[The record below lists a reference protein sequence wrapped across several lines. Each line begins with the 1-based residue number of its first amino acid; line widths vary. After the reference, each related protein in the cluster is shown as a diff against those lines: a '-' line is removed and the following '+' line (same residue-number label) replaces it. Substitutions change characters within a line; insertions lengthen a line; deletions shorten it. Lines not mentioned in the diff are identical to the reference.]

1 MAAGK
6 FGHSDSDVDRTRGPI
21 EADIIRQLAQRLP
34 RPLRFLA
41 VGGLG
46 ITTDIG
52 FFTLAATHGA
62 HPFAARALSLGVATL
77 VTWRLNRH
85 LTFERSGRKQRLE
98 AMRYLAVTL
107 TAQATS
113 YAVFALLIV
122 TIMAPLPQLA
132 IIIGAAI
139 AALVSYNGHRLI
151 AFAPR
156 KPSARGS
163 LSEKRQ
169 WELWS

>member
-6 FGHSDSDVDRTRGPI
+6 FSYSGSDADRTHKPI
-21 EADIIRQLAQRLP
+21 ETDKVRQLANRLP
-34 RPLRFLA
+34 RQLRFLA

-52 FFTLAATHGA
+52 FFTLAAAHGA

-85 LTFERSGRKQRLE
+85 LTFEHSERNQSSE

-113 YAVFALLIV
+113 YAVFALLVV
-122 TIMAPLPQLA
+122 TAMAALPQLA

-151 AFAPR
+151 AFAPH
-156 KPSARGS
+156 KPSTRG
-163 LSEKRQ
+163 LRF
-169 WELWS
+169 

>member
-1 MAAGK
+1 MTAGK
-6 FGHSDSDVDRTRGPI
+6 VSYSGGGVDRAHGSI
-21 EADIIRQLAQRLP
+21 ETDKIRQLAKYLP

-52 FFTLAATHGA
+52 FFTLSATHGA
-62 HPFAARALSLGVATL
+62 HPLIARVLSLGVATL

-85 LTFERSGRKQRLE
+85 LTFERSGRNQSSE

-107 TAQATS
+107 VAQATS

-122 TIMAPLPQLA
+122 TMMPTLPQLA
-132 IIIGAAI
+132 IAVGAAI

-151 AFAPR
+151 AFAPHKAPTR
-156 KPSARGS
+156 
-163 LSEKRQ
+163 
-169 WELWS
+169 ELRF

>member
-1 MAAGK
+1 MTAGK
-6 FGHSDSDVDRTRGPI
+6 FSYSGSGVDRAHGSI
-21 EADIIRQLAQRLP
+21 ETDKIRQLAKRLS

-52 FFTLAATHGA
+52 FFTLSSAHGA
-62 HPFAARALSLGVATL
+62 HPLIARVLSLGVATL

-85 LTFERSGRKQRLE
+85 LTFERSGRNQSSE

-107 TAQATS
+107 VAQATS
-113 YAVFALLIV
+113 YAVFALLVV
-122 TIMAPLPQLA
+122 TIMPTLPQLA
-132 IIIGAAI
+132 IVVGAAI

-151 AFAPR
+151 AFAPH
-156 KPSARGS
+156 KAPTRGLRS
-163 LSEKRQ
+163 
-169 WELWS
+169 